1 MIYSVRVRGVCS
13 DIQCE
18 GQRGL
23 YSDIQCEG
31 QRGL

>member
-1 MIYSVRVRGVCS
+1 MIYSVWGSEGSVVTYSVRVRGVCS

-23 YSDIQCEG
+23 
-31 QRGL
+31 

>member
-1 MIYSVRVRGVCS
+1 MISSVRVGGVCRVIYSVRVRGVCS

-23 YSDIQCEG
+23 
-31 QRGL
+31 